1 MVLAQKGRVQ
11 EGVGR
16 ARVNQSRNGD
26 RRLAGDEDM
35 NQQGKVTW
43 GGVGKGDGKREG
55 AAQPRLYWL
64 GRSFFGR
71 EEVSK
76 VVLGD
81 WVMGGGGTGVQGPG
95 NGPWKGG

>member
-55 AAQPRLYWL
+55 AA
-64 GRSFFGR
+64 
-71 EEVSK
+71 
-76 VVLGD
+76 
-81 WVMGGGGTGVQGPG
+81 
-95 NGPWKGG
+95 